1 MGRIYPGC
9 DVPDI
14 PSIIIRNSA
23 AVGCL
28 LKALVGDTPKQ
39 NAKNT
44 ALNVQLH
51 LLKSNSV
58 LLGNALWPYR

>member
-1 MGRIYPGC
+1 MYPGC
-9 DVPDI
+9 YVPDV
-14 PSIIIRNSA
+14 PSIIIWNSA

-44 ALNVQLH
+44 APKIQLH
-51 LLKSNSV
+51 LLKSTSV